1 MYIDWE
7 VYAHYRICINL
18 IRLCILTEKCMH
30 TTGSVLLDSPM
41 YFDWEVYA
49 HYRICINL
57 ICLCILTE
65 KCMHTT
71 GSVLLDS
78 PMYFDWEVYAH
89 YRICINLICLC
100 ILTEKCMHTT
110 GSVLTWFA
118 YVMERFCSVF
128 LVVASTKFSFR
139 CNHSPHRAVLIQVH
153 GNFPTTP
160 ILFPPL
166 ALACAALVVLKL
178 LDLTHIMPPKFY
190 I

>member
-1 MYIDWE
+1 

-18 IRLCILTEKCMH
+18 ICLCILTEKCMH
-30 TTGSVLLDSPM
+30 TTGSVLTWFA
-41 YFDWEVYA
+41 YVYWLRSVCTLQDL
-49 HYRICINL
+49 YYL
-57 ICLCILTE
+57 IRLCILTE